1 MAKDGKQGKEKN
13 LAMPQI
19 EIPKDL
25 KILYADSVQI
35 MTKRFGVILDVAQQA
50 GPTNRHQI
58 VARIGMS
65 RGHAKALCEQLLR
78 ALQQTGV
85 DQAKAKKMVVN

>member
-1 MAKDGKQGKEKN
+1 MKGNGEDKAKAVDK
-13 LAMPQI
+13 PQF

-25 KILYADSVQI
+25 KVLYADSVQI
-35 MTKRFGVILDVAQQA
+35 LTKRFGVILDVAQQV

-65 RGHAKALCEQLLR
+65 REHAKALCEQLLK

-85 DQAKAKKMVVN
+85 DKAKKMVIN